1 MAVDENTVK
10 RIAFLARLKVEDN
23 KLESTKDEFNKILDW
38 MAELDEV
45 DTNGVEP
52 LVSVNEQVLRL
63 REDEVTA
70 GNQCEAVLKNAP
82 SAEFDYFSVPKV
94 VEQ

>member
-1 MAVDENTVK
+1 MAIDENTVK
-10 RIAFLARLKVEDN
+10 RIAFLARLKVEEN
-23 KLESTKDEFNKILDW
+23 KLESTKDEFNKILNW
-38 MAELDEV
+38 VEELNEV
-45 DTNGVEP
+45 NTDDIEP
-52 LVSVNEQVLRL
+52 LISVNEQILRL

>member
-10 RIAFLARLKVEDN
+10 RIAFLARLKVHED
-23 KLESTKDEFNKILDW
+23 KLNATKDEFNKILDW

-45 DTNGVEP
+45 NTDDVEP
-52 LVSVNEQVLRL
+52 LISVNEQTLRL
-63 REDEVTA
+63 RDDEVSD
-70 GNQCEAVLKNAP
+70 GNQRDAVLKNAP

-94 VEQ
+94 VE

>member
-23 KLESTKDEFNKILDW
+23 KLQATKEEFNKILNW
-38 MAELDEV
+38 MEELNEINTD
-45 DTNGVEP
+45 NVEP
-52 LVSVNEQVLRL
+52 LISVNEQILRL
-63 REDEVTA
+63 RDDDVTA
-70 GNQCEAVLKNAP
+70 GNQREAILKNAP

-94 VEQ
+94 VE